1 MAVSRDMK
9 RKYDLLNALISQERP
24 NLSDLSEA
32 TSIPQQSIKRHF
44 GAMRTDFGLKLRF
57 VRESGGQRG
66 SYGYYAIEDWGI
78 LDKDGFL
85 KHYGKF

>member
-1 MAVSRDMK
+1 MAVSRDNK
-9 RKYDLLNALISQERP
+9 RKFDLLNALLANERP
-24 NLSDLSEA
+24 SLPDLSEA
-32 TSIPQQSIKRHF
+32 TQIPQQSIKRHF
-44 GAMRTDFGLKLRF
+44 SAMRQDFGIKLRF

-78 LDKDGFL
+78 LDKEGFL